1 MTGWTYFKLLDTEH
15 KNQIV
20 RADGRFQQHYRD
32 GKWTRSG
39 ILLDYQVEISPYH
52 NLYEEISESE
62 AIKTLGKEAI
72 KELV

>member
-1 MTGWTYFKLLDTEH
+1 MTYFKLLDAEH

-20 RADGRFQQHYRD
+20 RAEGRFQQHYRD
-32 GKWTRSG
+32 GEWIRSG
-39 ILLDYQVEISPYH
+39 ILLDYQMEISPH
-52 NLYEEISESE
+52 HGMYEEISESE